1 MSLPY
6 ILEVIG
12 EVQKATANFIS
23 YLLRKLLWI
32 NIAMILY
39 SRSPHC
45 NSTRAN
51 FQSI

>member
-12 EVQKATANFIS
+12 EVQKATANFIPHS
-23 YLLRKLLWI
+23 LRKLLWI
-32 NIAMILY
+32 NIVMILY
-39 SRSPHC
+39 SRSHC
-45 NSTRAN
+45 KRTRAN